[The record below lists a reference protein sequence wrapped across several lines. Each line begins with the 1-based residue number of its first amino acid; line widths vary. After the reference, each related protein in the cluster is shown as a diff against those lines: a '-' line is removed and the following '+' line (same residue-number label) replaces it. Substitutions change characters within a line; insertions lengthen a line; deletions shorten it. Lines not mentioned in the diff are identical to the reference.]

1 MSKLEKGIDANEET
15 KTLNPCWSAYNIADK
30 YALFSVFFTKHRNV
44 DWIMAITMKTVVC
57 RRAPPVYVN
66 LFTGQATTQFP
77 SVTETARGG
86 VSLF

>member
-1 MSKLEKGIDANEET
+1 MQMKKQKLLIRVGVPTILQT
-15 KTLNPCWSAYNIADK
+15 SMLY
-30 YALFSVFFTKHRNV
+30 SVSFFTKHRNV